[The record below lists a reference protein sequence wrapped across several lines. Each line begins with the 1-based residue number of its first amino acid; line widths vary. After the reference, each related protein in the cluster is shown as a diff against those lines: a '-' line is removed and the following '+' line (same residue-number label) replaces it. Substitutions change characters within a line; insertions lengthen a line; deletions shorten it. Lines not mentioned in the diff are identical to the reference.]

1 LDWDVFI
8 CHASEDKENF
18 VRPLAEALRVSNLR
32 VWYDE
37 FSLTLGDSLR
47 RSIDRGL
54 KESRFGVVVLSP
66 FFFEKHWPQVEL
78 DGLAQREVGGDKVIL
93 PIWHNVNREGVM
105 RYSPMLADRVAIES
119 NRGLDIVMRE
129 ILRAVQGVRPEIQPI
144 VSYNH
149 RVPVNYQGQLAIRVG
164 NIVEINGWIGPDG
177 AGGSG
182 ELRVCKMKDL
192 TEQTEY
198 TSDIA
203 NVIMTIYPVKEV
215 IRGRVAGPIQRA
227 GSSTSFTLEMADEE
241 YATFDANKEVRRNPL
256 LG

>member
-1 LDWDVFI
+1 MDWDVFI

-18 VRPLAEALRVSNLR
+18 VRPLAEALRGSNLR

-66 FFFEKHWPQVEL
+66 SFFEKHWPQVEL

-93 PIWHNVNREGVM
+93 PIWHNVSREGVM
-105 RYSPMLADRVAIES
+105 RYSLTLADRVAIES

-129 ILRAVQGVRPEIQPI
+129 ILRAVQGVRPETQPT
-144 VSYNH
+144 VSYKH
-149 RVPVNYQGQLAIRVG
+149 RIPVNYQGQLFIRVG
-164 NIVEINGWIGPDG
+164 NMVEINEWIGPDG
-177 AGGSG
+177 PGGSG
-182 ELRVCKMKDL
+182 QLRVCEMNDL
-192 TEQTEY
+192 SEQTRY

-203 NVIMTIYPVKEV
+203 HVMMTISPVSV
-215 IRGRVAGPIQRA
+215 AVRGRVAGPIERT
-227 GSSTSFTLEMADEE
+227 GSSTSFHLEMMDDE
-241 YATFDANKEVRRNPL
+241 YAKFDANRKVRR
-256 LG
+256 